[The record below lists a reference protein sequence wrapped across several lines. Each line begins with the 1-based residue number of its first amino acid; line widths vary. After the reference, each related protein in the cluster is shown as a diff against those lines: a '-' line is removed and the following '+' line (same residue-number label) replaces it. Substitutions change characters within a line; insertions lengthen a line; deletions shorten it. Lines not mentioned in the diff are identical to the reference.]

1 MPHWL
6 IIGFC
11 SFGLSWFIVPLVC
24 HGLLSLWFVMVY
36 GPKGFAMTF
45 VPLAGNGSLFVVY
58 VVILPVM
65 NIVFEIS

>member
-36 GPKGFAMTF
+36 DPKGFAMTF
-45 VPLAGNGSLFVVY
+45 VPIGW
-58 VVILPVM
+58 
-65 NIVFEIS
+65 